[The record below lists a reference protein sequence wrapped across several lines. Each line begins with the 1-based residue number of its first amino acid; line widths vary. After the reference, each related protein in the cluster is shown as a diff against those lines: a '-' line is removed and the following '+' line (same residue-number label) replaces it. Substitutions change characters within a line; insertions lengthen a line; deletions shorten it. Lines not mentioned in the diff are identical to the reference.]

1 MLDKFLGNDSNDDL
15 MAAKT
20 ARVKQ
25 YSKPKLRLK
34 AYTPRGYARTLQ
46 ETLAAGSAEI
56 QEGA

>member
-1 MLDKFLGNDSNDDL
+1 

-46 ETLAAGSAEI
+46 ETLAAGSTEI